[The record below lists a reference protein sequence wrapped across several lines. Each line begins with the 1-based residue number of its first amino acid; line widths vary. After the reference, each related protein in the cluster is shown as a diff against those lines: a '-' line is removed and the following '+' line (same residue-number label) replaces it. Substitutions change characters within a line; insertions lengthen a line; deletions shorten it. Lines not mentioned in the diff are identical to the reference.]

1 MVSLD
6 EHPRKSSIRKVILG
20 RQWPLKKKI
29 ELKTYY
35 LKRWFLTHHRS
46 LFEKRG
52 KKNK

>member
-1 MVSLD
+1 MSKEKFNQESHL
-6 EHPRKSSIRKVILG
+6 RKKMAIE
-20 RQWPLKKKI
+20 KKI

-52 KKNK
+52 KTNK

>member
-1 MVSLD
+1 MAI
-6 EHPRKSSIRKVILG
+6 E
-20 RQWPLKKKI
+20 KKI

-52 KKNK
+52 KKNKYCIYDDWGQWLYLKRS